1 VFSGRA
7 CPACCLK
14 KASTSSWVSLASCG
28 HGSEKARERFDKVR
42 VRRAA
47 GGGAAPLWSLARRVD
62 SLIVSLVEGGSVSA
76 MSRRCLGSVSEV
88 SRKCLGGWR
97 CLGAT
102 LSVSRSLKRFGS
114 GGPSSE

>member
-14 KASTSSWVSLASCG
+14 KASTSSLVSLASCG

-47 GGGAAPLWSLARRVD
+47 GGGAAPLWSLARRVEVVPLCL
-62 SLIVSLVEGGSVSA
+62 SLREEASPQCLGGASA
-76 MSRRCLGSVSEV
+76 VSRRCLGSVSEGGGV
-88 SRKCLGGWR
+88 SERPCR
-97 CLGAT
+97 Y
-102 LSVSRSLKRFGS
+102 R
-114 GGPSSE
+114 GP